1 MEYGCSFT
9 SLTLACFFGQPYDI
23 IRLVPIAR
31 IGVFFHF
38 DHTMLPTPS
47 TSHVDLDR
55 IYEPAEDS
63 FLLLDTLSSAS
74 ESAFLAERFSQEPKV
89 PLIVEIGS
97 GSGVVLAF
105 ITAHSQAILGRTD
118 ALTLGV
124 DINSFACTA
133 TRQTVIHACQET
145 SKTIGDT
152 RGPHATFMGCL
163 NADLSSCLLYGAVDF
178 IVFNPPY
185 VPTAE
190 LPRESNDVESTLT
203 ASPDTFEESSRL
215 LSLSYSGGKDGM
227 EVTNKLL
234 DQLPLILNKE
244 RGVAYILL
252 CQQNKPESVV
262 QRIQGW
268 GNAWS
273 VVVVGRSG
281 RTGGWEKLQILR
293 ISRTDTEETNVILA
307 RRHKIEL
314 EYSLDAPPVDI
325 KNSPAG

>member
-1 MEYGCSFT
+1 
-9 SLTLACFFGQPYDI
+9 
-23 IRLVPIAR
+23 
-31 IGVFFHF
+31 
-38 DHTMLPTPS
+38 MLPTPS

-63 FLLLDTLSSAS
+63 FLLLDTLSSGS
-74 ESAFLAERFSQEPKV
+74 ESAFLTKRFNRESKI

-145 SKTIGDT
+145 SRTTGDT
-152 RGPHATFMGCL
+152 CSPHATFVGCL
-163 NADLSSCLLYGAVDF
+163 NADLSSCLRYGAVDF

-190 LPRESNDVESTLT
+190 LPSSSNDVESTLT
-203 ASPDTFEESSRL
+203 ARPDNFEENPRL

-227 EVTNKLL
+227 EVTNQLL

-244 RGVAYILL
+244 WGVAYILL

-262 QRIQGW
+262 QRVQSW

-273 VVVVGRSG
+273 IVIVGRSG

-293 ISRTDTEETNVILA
+293 ISRTETGETSKVLA
-307 RRHKIEL
+307 GRHSIEL
-314 EYSLDAPPVDI
+314 E
-325 KNSPAG
+325 